1 MSWCPVVVLVSCGCP
16 DVLYV
21 LAVSTAPKEKPP
33 ADGKMSKSKK
43 KRLKKKLKRQ
53 QELLDIQ
60 LKQMNEVDKTMVH
73 DVSPLMSLHSRNE
86 N

>member
-1 MSWCPVVVLVSCGCP
+1 MYPV
-16 DVLYV
+16 
-21 LAVSTAPKEKPP
+21 AVSTAPKEKPP

-60 LKQMNEVDKTMVH
+60 LKQMSETTEPDAPG
-73 DVSPLMSLHSRNE
+73 VSPCTCFTSFRGK
-86 N
+86 

>member
-1 MSWCPVVVLVSCGCP
+1 M
-16 DVLYV
+16 
-21 LAVSTAPKEKPP
+21 STAPKEKPP

-60 LKQMNEVDKTMVH
+60 LKQMSETAKPDAPG
-73 DVSPLMSLHSRNE
+73 VSPLTRLSSFQVKSTCFLLTE
-86 N
+86 ALKFF